1 MLCIAGHCF
10 LTCDEKLKAW
20 DDAPDSCHTLTQ
32 EGLLDVGWL
41 PQRVLTLLK
50 LLPFSPTKVVVCVA
64 MTVREAWYNA
74 AQVHKE
80 GELSYGLLRHV
91 LAA

>member
-1 MLCIAGHCF
+1 MLCIASHCF
-10 LTCDEKLKAW
+10 LTHDEKLKAW
-20 DDAPDSCHTLTQ
+20 DDVPDSCHTLTQ

-41 PQRVLTLLK
+41 PQCVLVLLE

-64 MTVREAWYNA
+64 TMVQEAWYNA

-80 GELSYGLLRHV
+80 SELSYGLLRHV